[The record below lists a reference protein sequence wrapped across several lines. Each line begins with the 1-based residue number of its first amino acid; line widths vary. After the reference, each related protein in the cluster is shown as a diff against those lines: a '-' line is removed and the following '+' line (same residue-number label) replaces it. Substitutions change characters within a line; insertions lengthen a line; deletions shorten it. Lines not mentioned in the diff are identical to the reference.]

1 MFQNEQRIT
10 ITARDLKVVS
20 ALQCDGR
27 MTMQALADKVGI
39 SVYAATESYRRLT
52 ESNIMSIVPRRAHH
66 WRRTSGNHYRRGSWW
81 RYFWCAAMPTNSC
94 R

>member
-27 MTMQALADKVGI
+27 MTMQALADKIGI
-39 SVYAATESYRRLT
+39 SHADGWCLMTT
-52 ESNIMSIVPRRAHH
+52 MSA
-66 WRRTSGNHYRRGSWW
+66 W
-81 RYFWCAAMPTNSC
+81 
-94 R
+94 

>member
-27 MTMQALADKVGI
+27 MTMQALADKIGI
-39 SVYAATESYRRLT
+39 SVYAAT
-52 ESNIMSIVPRRAHH
+52 
-66 WRRTSGNHYRRGSWW
+66 
-81 RYFWCAAMPTNSC
+81 
-94 R
+94 

>member
-27 MTMQALADKVGI
+27 MTMQAAADKIGHF
-39 SVYAATESYRRLT
+39 RL
-52 ESNIMSIVPRRAHH
+52 
-66 WRRTSGNHYRRGSWW
+66 RG
-81 RYFWCAAMPTNSC
+81 YGKLPQAY
-94 R
+94 